1 MSSTAYELHG
11 AVAVITLANPPVNS
25 LGYDLRASI
34 VADVD
39 RANADPAVSAI
50 VLAGSAR
57 AFSGGADIREF
68 DSRKWMLEPTL
79 PTVIRVLE
87 DSRKPVVAAIGGVCM
102 GGGLELAL
110 AAHFRVATP
119 DASIALPEVKLGLIP
134 GAGGTQ
140 RLPRLIGIE
149 AAANFI
155 VAGNPVPAETFRGTL
170 LFDELIAGDLRAGAL
185 AFATKVVAERRP
197 HRRVR
202 DLSVDYPNHQA
213 YFQFLRNSV
222 RAMAGHFPAPLKC
235 LDALHA
241 AVVKSFDEGIA
252 IEGRVIGELIVSPES
267 RALRHAFEAE
277 RAATKIPD
285 VPVET
290 PTRRIDRVGIVGAGT
305 MGGGIC
311 MSFIDAGIPVV
322 LLETNQATLDKGIGA
337 IRKNYE
343 GGLRKGKLTPQAL
356 EERMALV
363 TGTLAFPDLKSCD
376 LVIEAVFEDIAAK
389 EAVFKEL
396 DRVAKR
402 GAILAT
408 NTSTL
413 DVDQIADFTTRPQD
427 VVGMHFFSPANVM
440 KLLEVV
446 RGAATARDVL
456 ATVMRLAKRIR
467 KTAVVAGAC
476 DGFIGNRMIG
486 KYCHMADSLMIA
498 GATPWQIDR
507 TLEKWG
513 MAMGPFR
520 MADLAGNDI
529 GWAIRKRRYHDHPP
543 TVPNLADRLCEL
555 GRFGQKV
562 GQGWY
567 LYQPGNRSAIP
578 DPVIERMLEDYRREL
593 GVTPRPIPEEE
604 IIQRC
609 IYALVNEGARILDEG
624 IAARASD
631 IDMVYLAGYGFPAH
645 RGGPM
650 FYADLI
656 GLYNVA
662 RSMRAF
668 AAEGDGFW
676 QPARLIDKLVA
687 AGAFLT

>member
-11 AVAVITLANPPVNS
+11 AVAVVTLASPPVNS
-25 LGYDLRASI
+25 LGFDLRAGI

-39 RANADPAVSAI
+39 RANADPAVSAVI
-50 VLAGSAR
+50 LIGSAR

-68 DSRKWMLEPTL
+68 DSQKWMLEPAL
-79 PTVIRVLE
+79 PTIIRVLE

-110 AAHFRVATP
+110 AAHFRVAQP

-155 VAGNPVPAETFRGTL
+155 VAGNPVPAEAFRGTP
-170 LFDELIAGDLRAGAL
+170 LFDELIAGDLLAGAL
-185 AFATKVVAERRP
+185 AFTTKLVAERRP

-202 DLSVDYPNHQA
+202 DLIVDYPNHQA

-222 RAMAGHFPAPLKC
+222 RATAGPFLAPLKC
-235 LDALHA
+235 LDALQA
-241 AVVKSFDEGIA
+241 AVAKPFDEGLA
-252 IEGRVIGELIVSPES
+252 IEGRIIGELIVSPES

-285 VPVET
+285 VPADT
-290 PTRRIDRVGIVGAGT
+290 PTRAIDRVGVVGAGT

-311 MSFIDAGIPVV
+311 MNFLNAGIPVV
-322 LLETNQATLDKGIGA
+322 LLETNQAALDKGIGA
-337 IRKNYE
+337 IRNNYE
-343 GGLRKGKLTPQAL
+343 GALRKGKLTPQAL
-356 EERMALV
+356 EERLALL
-363 TGTLAFPDLKSCD
+363 TGTLAFPDLKNCD
-376 LVIEAVFEDIAAK
+376 LVIEAVFEDLGVK
-389 EAVFKEL
+389 KGVFEEL
-396 DRVAKR
+396 DRVAKT

-413 DVDQIADFTTRPQD
+413 DINQIAGFTARPED

-446 RGAATARDVL
+446 RGAGTARDVL
-456 ATVMRLAKRIR
+456 ATAMRLAKRIR
-467 KTAVVAGAC
+467 KTAVVARTC

-507 TLEKWG
+507 ALEKWG
-513 MAMGPFR
+513 MAMGPYR
-520 MADLAGNDI
+520 MTDLAGNDI
-529 GWAIRKRRYHDHPP
+529 GWAIRKRQYLDHPP

-562 GQGWY
+562 GKGWY
-567 LYQPGNRSAIP
+567 LYQPGNRGAIP

-593 GVTPRPIPEEE
+593 GVTPRLISNEE

-609 IYALVNEGARILDEG
+609 VYALVNEGARIVDEG

-631 IDMVYLAGYGFPAH
+631 IDVVYLAGYGFPAH

-650 FYADLI
+650 FYADQV

-668 AAEGDGFW
+668 AVEGDSFW
-676 QPARLIDKLVA
+676 QPARLIDKRIA
-687 AGAFLT
+687 EGASLT